1 MVRSK
6 NNLSNLIIPICFG
19 IILIIG
25 LIVIVTFMNR
35 YLSKRELEELIV
47 DSHAKYQSKSKPNRE
62 YKIVYNK
69 DGTFEMDTLVNGTS
83 SGKTTGTYSIDS
95 YLTRGCIVLNY
106 DNITESPNKESTFN
120 KSHPNTIHKTKQRVL
135 GPFELISSD
144 RSGKV
149 VKYKYKDLDAID
161 HMTVFHK

>member
-6 NNLSNLIIPICFG
+6 NNLSNLFVPVCVG
-19 IILIIG
+19 IILVVA
-25 LIVIVTFMNR
+25 LLFLVNFMNK

-62 YKIVYNK
+62 YEITYNK
-69 DGTFEMDTLVNGTS
+69 DGTFEMNTLVNGTS

-95 YLTRGCIVLNY
+95 YLTRGCIILNY
-106 DNITESPNKESTFN
+106 DNIMESPNKESTFN
-120 KSHPNTIHKTKQRVL
+120 KSHPNTIHQTKQRIL
-135 GPFELISSD
+135 GPFELVSSD

-149 VKYKYKDLDAID
+149 VKYKYRDLDTID
-161 HMTVFHK
+161 YMTVFHK

>member
-25 LIVIVTFMNR
+25 LIVIVTFINR

-69 DGTFEMDTLVNGTS
+69 DGTFEMDTLVNSTS

-120 KSHPNTIHKTKQRVL
+120 KSNPNTIYKTKQRIL
-135 GPFELISSD
+135 GPFELVSSD
-144 RSGKV
+144 RSGKL
-149 VKYKYKDLDAID
+149 VKYNYKDLDALD
-161 HMTVFHK
+161 YMTVFHK